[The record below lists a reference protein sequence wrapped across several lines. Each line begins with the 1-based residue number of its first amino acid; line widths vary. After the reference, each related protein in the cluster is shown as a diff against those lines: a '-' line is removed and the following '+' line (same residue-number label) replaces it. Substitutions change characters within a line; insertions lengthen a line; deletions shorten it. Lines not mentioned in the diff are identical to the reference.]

1 MDYELLATEITT
13 DPLNVGYSTM
23 TDAEIAASVSAATI
37 RVRQR
42 VAIERLQAVAME
54 TGVYAA
60 LRTAV
65 ATPETPPQLVAL
77 CQTVLDLAN
86 ARFPDVD
93 MDNPAAIQMFGAL
106 RQYGIISAQQAAAID
121 ALATARTISRPA
133 QIGLGATVT
142 VVDIE
147 RSRIVPALDA
157 LRVRLANGYNL
168 AVEALDAAA
177 TVPEWS
183 EIVAIIEA
191 A

>member
-1 MDYELLATEITT
+1 MDYALLATEIEA
-13 DPLNVGYSTM
+13 DPTGVGYAAM
-23 TDAEIAASVSAATI
+23 TDAEIAASLSAATI

-42 VAIERLQAVAME
+42 VPIEWLQAVAME

-65 ATPETPPQLVAL
+65 ATPETPSQLVAL

-86 ARFPDVD
+86 ARFPDID
-93 MDNPAAIQMFGAL
+93 LDNPSAIQMFGAL
-106 RQYGIISAQQAAAID
+106 RQYGIISAQQAGAID
-121 ALATARTISRPA
+121 ALATARVISRA
-133 QIGLGATVT
+133 EQIGLGAAVT
-142 VVDIE
+142 VEDIE

-157 LRVRLANGYNL
+157 LRVRLANGYNS
-168 AVEALDAAA
+168 AVTALDAAQA
-177 TVPEWS
+177 VPEWR

>member
-1 MDYELLATEITT
+1 MNYSILAIELET
-13 DPLNVGYSTM
+13 DPTRVGYAGMS
-23 TDAEIAASVSAATI
+23 DSEIAVSLSAATI

-42 VAIERLQAVAME
+42 VPIERLQAVTME

-86 ARFPDVD
+86 ARFTDVD
-93 MDNPAAIQMFGAL
+93 MDNPAAIEMFGAL
-106 RQYGIISAQQAAAID
+106 QQYRIITLEQAAAID
-121 ALATARTISRPA
+121 ALATARAISRA
-133 QIGLGATVT
+133 EQIGLGAVVT
-142 VVDIE
+142 VEDIE
-147 RSRIVPALDA
+147 RSRIVPQIDA
-157 LRVRLANGYNL
+157 LRERLRQGYNL
-168 AVEALDAAA
+168 AVATLDAAQ

>member
-1 MDYELLATEITT
+1 MDYNILADEITT
-13 DPLNVGYSTM
+13 DPTGAGYAAM
-23 TDAEIAASVSAATI
+23 TDAEIVASLSAATI

-42 VAIERLQAVAME
+42 VPVERLQAVAME

-86 ARFPDVD
+86 ARFTDVD

-106 RQYGIISAQQAAAID
+106 RAYGVISLQQAAAID
-121 ALATARTISRPA
+121 ALATARTISRA
-133 QIGLGATVT
+133 EQIGLGVS
-142 VVDIE
+142 VSVEDIE
-147 RSRIVPALDA
+147 RSRTWPQIEA
-157 LRVRLANGYNL
+157 LRARLANGYNS
-168 AVEALDAAA
+168 AVTALDAAQ

-183 EIVAIIEA
+183 DLIAVIEA